1 MSNNLDKD
9 IDKIM
14 DYGKMK
20 NDTYSFV
27 SKFRI
32 DNLEFSVF
40 AGTTGCYR
48 VIDKDIE
55 NGIKD
60 GAERETFYVDFDQL
74 YDVFSDD
81 VTEEQ
86 LRGIQIS

>member
-1 MSNNLDKD
+1 MNNNLDKD

-14 DYGKMK
+14 NYGKMK
-20 NDTYSFV
+20 NDTFSFV

-40 AGTTGCYR
+40 AGATGCYR
-48 VIDKDIE
+48 VIDKNIE

-60 GAERETFYVDFDQL
+60 GAERESFYVDFAQL
-74 YDVFSDD
+74 YDVFSDE
-81 VTEEQ
+81 VTEDQ
-86 LRGIQIS
+86 LRGIQTS